1 MPELCPEERLLALT
15 QDMQSGAPNPMER
28 VEKLLAEFPDDPRLN
43 FLRGSMLITDGR
55 LIEAHRAMTRAVE
68 LAPDFAIARFQLG
81 FFQLTSGE
89 AGNALETWGGSTSCR
104 TGIICAASSMASAA
118 SSATIFRESSCIC
131 ARASASTTKTCRLA
145 ATCSSSSTAA
155 SR

>member
-89 AGNALETWGGSTSCR
+89 AGNALETWGRLDQLPDGYYLRCFVDGLR
-104 TGIICAASSMASAA
+104 CLIRDDFPGHRAFARGHPRQQRKPAA
-118 SSATIFRESSCIC
+118 
-131 ARASASTTKTCRLA
+131 
-145 ATCSSSSTAA
+145 
-155 SR
+155 